1 MATNIWD
8 DIKIRYQQGN
18 TIIRLIMANVAV
30 HVIVA
35 LISVFVFLLTGWRD
49 EYWDF
54 ISEWFYFPSEMG
66 KIPLRLWSIF
76 TYMFLHDG
84 IFHILM
90 NMLVLYW
97 FGQQLNDLLP
107 NRKMLPIYI
116 WGGIAGALFFC
127 IGFNI
132 FPPFSEWD
140 GNLVGASASVMA
152 IVLATATLNPKG
164 TIRFFFI
171 GDIELQYVALVWV
184 IYNLIVIPGGNPGGA
199 LAHLGG
205 AFMGWFF
212 IYQLRKGTD
221 LSKPIN
227 NVIDKITRRKLSASK
242 PKKTKTHQ
250 KTENSFR
257 AKMKVYKGSQ
267 KSDYYGNEYGRS
279 FMQKYKEMSREE
291 CLNTILDKIKRSG
304 YDSLTEDEKV
314 FLDRYQ

>member
-8 DIKIRYQQGN
+8 DIKMRYQNGN
-18 TIIRLIMANVAV
+18 AIIRLIMVNVAV
-30 HVIVA
+30 HIIVA
-35 LISVFVFLLTGWRD
+35 LISVPVFLITGFD
-49 EYWDF
+49 AAYWAF
-54 ISEWFYFPSEMG
+54 IYEWFYFPSELS
-66 KIPLRLWSIF
+66 KIPLRFWTIF
-76 TYMFLHDG
+76 TYMFLHSG
-84 IFHILM
+84 LWHIFM

-97 FGQQLNDLLP
+97 FGQKLNDLLP
-107 NRKMLPIYI
+107 NSKIVPIYI
-116 WGGIAGALFFC
+116 WGGIAGALWFA
-127 IGFNI
+127 IGYNI
-132 FPPFSEWD
+132 FPVFNGVD

-152 IVLATATLNPKG
+152 VVLAAATLNPKG
-164 TIRFFFI
+164 TIHLLLI
-171 GDIELQYVALVWV
+171 GAVELQYVALVWV
-184 IYNLIVIPGGNPGGA
+184 IINLIVIPGGNPGGA

-212 IYQLRKGTD
+212 IHQLRKGVD
-221 LSKPIN
+221 LSEPIN
-227 NVIDKITRRKLSASK
+227 KAIAFVTRKSAPTKSKKKKRKQQQSAFK
-242 PKKTKTHQ
+242 
-250 KTENSFR
+250 